1 MSASG
6 FELTPTPQLKPS
18 RVEAV
23 EAPESAFFHKFAA
36 RIDVLLPLAL
46 FLCTARLWLMP
57 LPSSFWVDEM
67 GTAFVVHYGAAHPS
81 LAAAP
86 QVPLSIY
93 YWLPRAAEA
102 LFGFSEISYRLPS
115 VLAMAAALFLTSRLA
130 ARLILPQA
138 AWFAPIACL
147 ALRGVNDQAADARPY
162 ALGAAIAAASL
173 LFLVRWLESGSRR
186 DAALF
191 ILCAA
196 ALWRVQLVFWP
207 FYGVYTLYVF
217 ARLARG
223 TTRAGWAEAAGVF
236 AVLGLALAPVL
247 IHALALFRDAKAHV
261 IVQAPSIYDLGLS
274 LKVGLIA
281 VCGGGAWLLSRPWR
295 WPAITNLPS
304 WDSLVLIGS
313 WWLCQPVCL
322 FGFSWLTGNSV
333 FVARYLYLS
342 LPGAALAATA
352 AAAYFIR
359 PAYWRPL
366 SVVLAAGVLLYL
378 GQWGAT
384 WPAHHNSD
392 WRSAAREV
400 SELARGADT
409 PVLCPSPFIEAKPPV
424 WRPDYPLPG
433 FLYAQLPVYPIRGKA
448 YLFPFESSPEAKQ
461 YALSLSQN
469 ALSASGRFIL
479 YGGDRIVRFWH
490 QWFAARPE
498 FANWQSHLAGHFG
511 DVAVVVFE
519 KDLPDPPV
527 RDGSQT
533 PN

>member
-6 FELTPTPQLKPS
+6 FELPHTARLKPS
-18 RVEAV
+18 RVGAR
-23 EAPESAFFHKFAA
+23 EAPESAFFRKFAA
-36 RIDVLLPLAL
+36 CIDVLLPVAL
-46 FLCTARLWLMP
+46 FLCLVRLWLMP

-67 GTAFVVHYGAAHPS
+67 GTAFVVHYGAGHPS

-86 QVPLSIY
+86 QVPQSIY

-115 VLAMAAALFLTSRLA
+115 VLAMAAALFLTGRLA
-130 ARLILPQA
+130 ARLIHPQA

-173 LFLVRWLESGSRR
+173 LFLVRWLDSGSRR

-207 FYGVYTLYVF
+207 FYGVYALYVL

-223 TTRAGWAEAAGVF
+223 TARAGWLQVAGVF
-236 AVLGLALAPVL
+236 ALLGLALAPVF

-261 IVQAPSIYDLGLS
+261 IAQAPSVYDLGRS
-274 LKVGLIA
+274 LKLGLIA
-281 VCGGGAWLLSRPWR
+281 VCGGSACMLSRLFR
-295 WPAITNLPS
+295 WPANTNLPS
-304 WDSLVLIGS
+304 WDSLVLIAC
-313 WWLCQPVCL
+313 WWVCQPVCL
-322 FGFSWLTGNSV
+322 FGFSWLTGSSL

-359 PAYWRPL
+359 PANWRPL
-366 SVVLAAGVLLYL
+366 SLVLAAGVLLYL

-384 WPAHHNSD
+384 WPPHHNSD

-400 SELARGADT
+400 SVLARGADT

-424 WRPDYPLPG
+424 WRPDYRLPG

-448 YLFPFESSPEAKQ
+448 YPFPFESSPEAKQ
-461 YALSLSQN
+461 YAASLSHD
-469 ALSASGRFIL
+469 ALLASGRFIL
-479 YGGDRIVRFWH
+479 YGGDRNVQFWRD
-490 QWFAARPE
+490 WFAAQPE
-498 FANWQSHLAGHFG
+498 FANWRNHRAGPFG
-511 DVAVVVFE
+511 DVDVVVFE
-519 KDLPDPPV
+519 KGLPD
-527 RDGSQT
+527 S
-533 PN
+533 